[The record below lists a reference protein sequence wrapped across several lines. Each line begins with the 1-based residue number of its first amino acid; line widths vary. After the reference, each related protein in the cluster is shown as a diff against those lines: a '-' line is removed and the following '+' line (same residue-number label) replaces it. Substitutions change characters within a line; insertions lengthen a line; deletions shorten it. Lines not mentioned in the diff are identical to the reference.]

1 MTKNF
6 ILLLQH
12 EEDALI
18 LESLMCEHKIFY
30 EYDVIGSNELIY
42 EFEINK
48 KFKKIINI
56 LLEYND
62 ITVLK
67 FISN

>member
-1 MTKNF
+1 MTKKF
-6 ILLLQH
+6 TILLQH
-12 EEDALI
+12 EEDAFM

-30 EYDVIGSNELIY
+30 EYDVIGSDELIY
-42 EFEINK
+42 EFEINNK
-48 KFKKIINI
+48 DKKIINI
-56 LLEYND
+56 LIEYSN